1 MTRENLNSKAKLSK
15 KVFTVKIRQT
25 KFNNHKISHFEKA
38 LNIKEI
44 LSVIHQRILQN
55 KRMKPKQ
62 KKESTIKAKH
72 N

>member
-25 KFNNHKISHFEKA
+25 KFNNHKIEKA

-55 KRMKPKQ
+55 NRMQPKQ